1 MTLTVSPSTDY
12 LVSYGLNM
20 LHYYLRKYYLI
31 IKFYQTNSQNT
42 WDATGHCFRLT
53 LNKNETKTVQNPYI
67 QCCQNY
73 QLTNPYSQLQKSL
86 HVPDYARFAIMIQIK
101 MHCLISHL
109 HIYLLKS
116 KNTNSLKNKTKI
128 QKKKKKI

>member
-53 LNKNETKTVQNPYI
+53 LNKNETKTAKSI
-67 QCCQNY
+67 
-73 QLTNPYSQLQKSL
+73 YSVLPELPTDKSL
-86 HVPDYARFAIMIQIK
+86 FAIK
-101 MHCLISHL
+101 VLV
-109 HIYLLKS
+109 
-116 KNTNSLKNKTKI
+116 
-128 QKKKKKI
+128 